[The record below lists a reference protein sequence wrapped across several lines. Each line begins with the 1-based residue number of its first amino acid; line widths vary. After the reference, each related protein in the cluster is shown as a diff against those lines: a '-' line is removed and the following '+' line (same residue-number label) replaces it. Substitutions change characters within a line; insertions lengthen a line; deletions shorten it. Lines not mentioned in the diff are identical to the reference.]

1 MGNDTIDIRTDKQLE
16 ENILGCLLSNA
27 NGLKDESVAKL
38 KPSDFQYGSHR
49 ILFKAIT
56 ELYNSDQSVDTI
68 TVTNRLKEI
77 DKLEKVG
84 GAYWVDGLI
93 TEKLVLTS
101 NLPAYAEKLIGY
113 TKHNNQ
119 IKLTEDV
126 RLGKIDISELVK
138 AAESERQKEYPLSD
152 SGNAEMIK
160 VVIIFI
166 LNLIVIQNLF

>member
-1 MGNDTIDIRTDKQLE
+1 MGKINIKTDRELE
-16 ENILGCLLSNA
+16 ENILGCLLKDVT
-27 NGLKDESVAKL
+27 GLKDESVAKL

-68 TVTNRLKEI
+68 TVTSRLKEI

-101 NLPAYAEKLIGY
+101 NLPAYAEIFSIAIIMNFVSLPS
-113 TKHNNQ
+113 
-119 IKLTEDV
+119 
-126 RLGKIDISELVK
+126 ISSVK
-138 AAESERQKEYPLSD
+138 SS
-152 SGNAEMIK
+152 S
-160 VVIIFI
+160 IF
-166 LNLIVIQNLF
+166 FPTMAWPKGEW